1 MWSSAPTQRLSKL
14 RLRNKVDEADPSR
27 RVRDVHVCHNPACR
41 VVYISHDTVGS
52 GNIALLG
59 FLRALAGPNKPYRPP
74 EFAWSM
80 AECIRLRKVNVLGGG
95 AQHGN
100 GDQ

>member
-1 MWSSAPTQRLSKL
+1 MPQPGL
-14 RLRNKVDEADPSR
+14 PSR
-27 RVRDVHVCHNPACR
+27 VHLARH
-41 VVYISHDTVGS
+41 VGS